1 MSSLDRLAELRAGAT
16 NEEKSGV
23 VDPSLGESPP
33 IVPEPRRASVSLHR
47 ASKSLSSMGLPI
59 SRTKQAI
66 ARYATFNN
74 LLATITLVTT
84 QLRNLSTQE
93 KLATN
98 QTLRQQIETELERL
112 MSQGTESGRLARKE
126 IEDISR
132 ENNNFFGTEGSDVA
146 TTQIRTNLILKA
158 QRDYTNTM
166 KEYHAVLNEFQ
177 TSLRKRS
184 ARDIRLVDPTLSDAK
199 VDSLVDSGE
208 ASKFFQSQLLADGDI
223 DEIDIEERV
232 STLER
237 RHSEINRLEKEVQM
251 VAELFRDLA
260 LMVESQQET
269 IDVIDK
275 KVMSAK
281 NATGRGEVSVVEA
294 EKKLSTSRKLQFL
307 LFVFLIIILAAIIVP
322 VAIVKSRQQDD
333 D

>member
-1 MSSLDRLAELRAGAT
+1 
-16 NEEKSGV
+16 
-23 VDPSLGESPP
+23 
-33 IVPEPRRASVSLHR
+33 
-47 ASKSLSSMGLPI
+47 MGLPI

-199 VDSLVDSGE
+199 VDSLVESGE

-281 NATGRGEVSVVEA
+281 NATGRGEVSVIEA
-294 EKKLSTSRKLQFL
+294 EKKLSTSRKVSQT
-307 LFVFLIIILAAIIVP
+307 
-322 VAIVKSRQQDD
+322 SRVDSGEQSKLKDQTITSLSGFHD
-333 D
+333 